1 MKELKF
7 ELKLL
12 KILELLHE
20 QKERLIEEKPILYS
34 SITNIYERV
43 EVLYDTIK
51 NNQYKPESY
60 NINGGFKELHKVT
73 EKKRGL

>member
-60 NINGGFKELHKVT
+60 NINGAFKEMNKVET
-73 EKKRGL
+73 KGGQ

>member
-43 EVLYDTIK
+43 EILYDTIK
-51 NNQYKPESY
+51 NNQYRPESY
-60 NINGGFKELHKVT
+60 NINGAFKELNKVT

>member
-43 EVLYDTIK
+43 EILYDTIK

-60 NINGGFKELHKVT
+60 NINGAFKEMNKVET
-73 EKKRGL
+73 KGGQ

>member
-60 NINGGFKELHKVT
+60 NINGAFKELNKVT

>member
-12 KILELLHE
+12 KIMELIHDNKL
-20 QKERLIEEKPILYS
+20 RLLDDKPVLYS
-34 SITNIYERV
+34 SLSDIHNRV

-51 NNQYKPESY
+51 NNQYKPEY
-60 NINGGFKELHKVT
+60 HGINGKLKEVNKVGT
-73 EKKRGL
+73 RREQ